1 MIPSKS
7 KRLLHKGSIAG
18 LRAFMLG
25 SKFLFTIFLAKELT
39 LRDFGL
45 WILLVGIV
53 SYGVFVVGGEIYTI
67 SLRRYFQNEQ
77 KSKLKL
83 YPFGKKIQY
92 FIYIYIVLL
101 IAGFLLS
108 NFEYYYNIS
117 LIYIVIIIILEH
129 ITTEF
134 QRFSLYSNH
143 QIISNINL
151 LLKSSLW
158 MLVSFFYYLISGQ
171 ITLDLI
177 INFWILGCLLDLIF
191 CIYFY
196 MGVIKLKWKLFFRL
210 ISLRIAITSFIH
222 IRPFLI
228 LAISIKSSQIF
239 DRLIIQ
245 HYSGT
250 KNLAVYGYYLNYI
263 NGAQSIC
270 DAIIL
275 GLFLPL
281 VVGIKIIDDKAIK
294 LMNKFI
300 VYIYSFWIIYVIV
313 GGVTITFINKYVAND
328 SYSSGYKIF
337 FLLCAAQCIFNVGCI
352 YQYMLYG
359 MKKDRELAT
368 GGLIFIGSFLFL
380 LYLLVPFYGV
390 YGASTALIISSSLF
404 MLNRRKQLLFY
415 RVSSD

>member
-1 MIPSKS
+1 
-7 KRLLHKGSIAG
+7 
-18 LRAFMLG
+18 
-25 SKFLFTIFLAKELT
+25 LFTIFLAKELT